1 MYIKG
6 LATNKRCLKVI
17 EQRQGLIDSIRK
29 KFMHVETCP
38 FEGDRIFFENA
49 GGSLRLKSVVE
60 TSALYASYPDNQGRE
75 NDASKSLVKSIENG
89 KAKMRLFFNADR
101 GDVIV
106 GESGTELL
114 FRLIRTAALELQ
126 EGGAMLSSS
135 LEHPA
140 SMSAM
145 KKWAKNTQRDHI
157 IVDHNDESGSVDEK
171 DYIKKLT
178 SDVRVVSIVHTSPVT
193 GMTVDLEK
201 ITKEVRNVTPDCII
215 IVDGIQHSS
224 HGAIDVQ
231 KYDIDGY
238 VVSPYKMFSRHGYG
252 VAWASDRLCALGKEQ
267 LVGGPFQN
275 WELGTRDAGSYATF
289 SDVVDYL
296 DWLGSNFTNSESAR
310 ERLEASSVAIKSHEQ
325 ELVNLALH
333 GSENLI
339 GLIKNEQ
346 IEIIGDLASTSRE
359 GVVSF
364 YLKNKS
370 SSLIVEKLRQRKIR
384 VHIRKD
390 DHYCGNILRPLN
402 QKDCI
407 RFSICH
413 YNSKAEVMEFLKAIN
428 EISAH

>member
-1 MYIKG
+1 M
-6 LATNKRCLKVI
+6 I
-17 EQRQGLIDSIRK
+17 EQRQGLLESIRE

-38 FEGDRIFFENA
+38 FEGERIFFENA

-75 NDASKSLVKSIENG
+75 NEASKALVRSIENG

-114 FRLIRTAALELQ
+114 FRLIRTAALELPR
-126 EGGAMLSSS
+126 GGAMLSST

-145 KKWAKNTQRDHI
+145 KKWAKNTQRNHI
-157 IVDHNDESGSVDEK
+157 IVEHDDGLGKVDEK
-171 DYIKKLT
+171 AYLKKLT
-178 SDVRVVSIVHTSPVT
+178 SDVRVVSVVHTSPVT

-224 HGAIDVQ
+224 HGAIDIQ

-364 YLKNKS
+364 YLKNKP

-413 YNSKAEVMEFLKAIN
+413 YNSKAEVIEFLKAIN

>member
-1 MYIKG
+1 M
-6 LATNKRCLKVI
+6 I
-17 EQRQGLIDSIRK
+17 EQRQGLMESIRE

-38 FEGDRIFFENA
+38 FEGERIFFENA

-75 NDASKSLVKSIENG
+75 NEASKALVRSIENG
-89 KAKMRLFFNADR
+89 KDKMRLFFNADR

-114 FRLIRTAALELQ
+114 FRLIRTAALELPR
-126 EGGAMLSSS
+126 GGAMLSST

-145 KKWAKNTQRDHI
+145 KKWAKNTQRNHI
-157 IVDHNDESGSVDEK
+157 IVEHDDGLGTVDEK
-171 DYIKKLT
+171 AYLKKLT
-178 SDVRVVSIVHTSPVT
+178 SDVRVVSVVHTSPVT

-201 ITKEVRNVTPDCII
+201 ITREVRNVTPDSII

-252 VAWASDRLCALGKEQ
+252 VAWVSDRLCALGKEQ
-267 LVGGPFQN
+267 LVGGPPQN

-296 DWLGSNFTNSESAR
+296 DWLGSNFTNSDSAR
-310 ERLEASSVAIKSHEQ
+310 ERLEASSLAIKSHEQ

-333 GSENLI
+333 GSENLV

-364 YLKNKS
+364 YLKNNP

-390 DHYCGNILRPLN
+390 DHYCGNILKPLN

-413 YNSKAEVMEFLKAIN
+413 YNSKAEVIEFLKAIN
-428 EISAH
+428 EISAY

>member
-1 MYIKG
+1 M
-6 LATNKRCLKVI
+6 I
-17 EQRQGLIDSIRK
+17 EQRQGLMESIRE

-38 FEGDRIFFENA
+38 FEGERIFFENA

-75 NDASKSLVKSIENG
+75 NEASKALVRSIENG
-89 KAKMRLFFNADR
+89 KDKMRLFFNADR

-114 FRLIRTAALELQ
+114 FRLIRTAALELPR
-126 EGGAMLSSS
+126 GGTMLSST

-145 KKWAKNTQRDHI
+145 KKWAKNTQRNHI
-157 IVDHNDESGSVDEK
+157 IVEHDDGLGTVDEK
-171 DYIKKLT
+171 AYLKKLT
-178 SDVRVVSIVHTSPVT
+178 SDVRVVSVVHTSPVT

-201 ITKEVRNVTPDCII
+201 ITREVRNIAPDCII

-252 VAWASDRLCALGKEQ
+252 VAWVSDRLCALGKEQ
-267 LVGGPFQN
+267 LVGGPSQN

-310 ERLEASSVAIKSHEQ
+310 ERLEASSLAIKSHEQ

-333 GSENLI
+333 GSENLV

-364 YLKNKS
+364 YLKKNP

-390 DHYCGNILRPLN
+390 DHYCGNILKPLN

-413 YNSKAEVMEFLKAIN
+413 YNSKAEVIEFLKAIN
-428 EISAH
+428 EISAY

>member
-1 MYIKG
+1 
-6 LATNKRCLKVI
+6 
-17 EQRQGLIDSIRK
+17 
-29 KFMHVETCP
+29 MHVETCP

-75 NDASKSLVKSIENG
+75 NEASKALVRSIENG
-89 KAKMRLFFNADR
+89 KSKMRLFFNADR

-114 FRLIRTAALELQ
+114 FRLIRTAALELPR
-126 EGGAMLSSS
+126 GGTMLSST

-145 KKWAKNTQRDHI
+145 KKWAKNTLRSHI
-157 IVDHNDESGSVDEK
+157 IVEHDDELGTVDEK
-171 DYIKKLT
+171 AYLKKLT
-178 SDVRVVSIVHTSPVT
+178 RDVRVVSIVHTSPVT

-231 KYDIDGY
+231 KYNIDGY

-310 ERLEASSVAIKSHEQ
+310 ERLEASSVAIKAHEQ

-339 GLIKNEQ
+339 GLIKIEQ

-364 YLKNKS
+364 YFKNKPS
-370 SSLIVEKLRQRKIR
+370 TLIVEKLRQRKIR

-407 RFSICH
+407 RFSICN
-413 YNSKAEVMEFLKAIN
+413 YNSKAEVIEFLKAIN

>member
-1 MYIKG
+1 M
-6 LATNKRCLKVI
+6 I
-17 EQRQGLIDSIRK
+17 EQRQGLMESIRE

-38 FEGDRIFFENA
+38 FEGERIFFENA

-75 NDASKSLVKSIENG
+75 NEASKALVRSIENG
-89 KAKMRLFFNADR
+89 KDKMRLFFNADR

-114 FRLIRTAALELQ
+114 FRLIRTAALELPR
-126 EGGAMLSSS
+126 GGTMLSST

-145 KKWAKNTQRDHI
+145 KKWAKNTQRNHI
-157 IVDHNDESGSVDEK
+157 IVEHDDGLGTVDEK
-171 DYIKKLT
+171 AYLKKLT
-178 SDVRVVSIVHTSPVT
+178 SDVRVVSVVHTSPVT

-201 ITKEVRNVTPDCII
+201 ITREVRNIAPDCII

-231 KYDIDGY
+231 KYEIDGY

-252 VAWASDRLCALGKEQ
+252 VAWVSDRLCTLGKEQ
-267 LVGGPFQN
+267 LVGGPSQN

-333 GSENLI
+333 GSENLV

-364 YLKNKS
+364 YLKNNP

-390 DHYCGNILRPLN
+390 DHYCGNILKPLN

-413 YNSKAEVMEFLKAIN
+413 YNSKAEVIEFLKAIN
-428 EISAH
+428 EISAY

>member
-1 MYIKG
+1 M
-6 LATNKRCLKVI
+6 I
-17 EQRQGLIDSIRK
+17 EQRQGLIESIRE
-29 KFMHVETCP
+29 KFMYVEKCP
-38 FEGDRIFFENA
+38 FEGERIFFENA

-75 NDASKSLVKSIENG
+75 NEASKALVRSIENG
-89 KAKMRLFFNADR
+89 KAKMRLFFNADS
-101 GDVIV
+101 GDIIV

-114 FRLIRTAALELQ
+114 FRLIRTAALELPKK
-126 EGGAMLSSS
+126 GAMLSST

-145 KKWAKNTQRDHI
+145 KKWAKNTQRNHI
-157 IVDHNDESGSVDEK
+157 IVKHNDETGTVDERA
-171 DYIKKLT
+171 YLKKLT
-178 SDVRVVSIVHTSPVT
+178 SDVRVVSVVHTSPVT

-201 ITKEVRNVTPDCII
+201 ITKEIRNVTPECII

-224 HGAIDVQ
+224 HGAIDVL

-252 VAWASDRLCALGKEQ
+252 VAWASDRLCALSKEQ
-267 LVGGPFQN
+267 LVDGPSQN

-296 DWLGSNFTNSESAR
+296 DWLGSNFTSSESTR

-325 ELVNLALH
+325 ELVNLVLN
-333 GSENLI
+333 GSENLV
-339 GLIKNEQ
+339 GLIKNKQ

-364 YLKNKS
+364 YLKNNP

-413 YNSKAEVMEFLKAIN
+413 YNSKAEVIEFLKAIN
-428 EISAH
+428 EISAY

>member
-1 MYIKG
+1 M
-6 LATNKRCLKVI
+6 I
-17 EQRQGLIDSIRK
+17 EQRQGLMQSIRE

-38 FEGDRIFFENA
+38 FEGERIFFENA

-75 NDASKSLVKSIENG
+75 NEASKALVRSIENG
-89 KAKMRLFFNADR
+89 KDKMRLFFNADR

-114 FRLIRTAALELQ
+114 FRLIRTAALELPR
-126 EGGAMLSSS
+126 GGTMLSST

-145 KKWAKNTQRDHI
+145 KKWAKNTQRNHI
-157 IVDHNDESGSVDEK
+157 IVEHDDGLGTVDEK
-171 DYIKKLT
+171 AYLKKLT
-178 SDVRVVSIVHTSPVT
+178 SDVRVVSVVHTSPVT

-201 ITKEVRNVTPDCII
+201 ITREVRNIAPDCII

-252 VAWASDRLCALGKEQ
+252 VAWVSDRLCALGKEQ
-267 LVGGPFQN
+267 LVGGPSQN

-310 ERLEASSVAIKSHEQ
+310 ERLEASSLAIKSHEQ

-333 GSENLI
+333 GSENLV

-364 YLKNKS
+364 YLKNNP

-390 DHYCGNILRPLN
+390 DHYCGNILKPLN

-413 YNSKAEVMEFLKAIN
+413 YNSKAEVIEFLKAIN
-428 EISAH
+428 EISVY

>member
-1 MYIKG
+1 M
-6 LATNKRCLKVI
+6 I
-17 EQRQGLIDSIRK
+17 EQRQGLMESIRK

-38 FEGDRIFFENA
+38 FEGERIFFENA

-75 NDASKSLVKSIENG
+75 NEASKALVRSIENG
-89 KAKMRLFFNADR
+89 KDKMRLFFNADR

-114 FRLIRTAALELQ
+114 FRLIRTAALELPR
-126 EGGAMLSSS
+126 GGTMLSST

-145 KKWAKNTQRDHI
+145 KKWAKNTQRNHI
-157 IVDHNDESGSVDEK
+157 IVEHDDGLGTVDEK
-171 DYIKKLT
+171 AYLKKLT
-178 SDVRVVSIVHTSPVT
+178 SGVRVVSVVHTSPVT

-201 ITKEVRNVTPDCII
+201 ITREVRNIAPDCII

-252 VAWASDRLCALGKEQ
+252 VAWVSDRLCALGKEQ
-267 LVGGPFQN
+267 LVGGPSQN

-310 ERLEASSVAIKSHEQ
+310 ERLEASSLAIKSHEQ

-333 GSENLI
+333 GSENLV

-364 YLKNKS
+364 YLKNNP

-390 DHYCGNILRPLN
+390 DHYCGNILKPLN

-413 YNSKAEVMEFLKAIN
+413 YNSKAEVIEFLKAIN
-428 EISAH
+428 EISAY

>member
-1 MYIKG
+1 M
-6 LATNKRCLKVI
+6 I
-17 EQRQGLIDSIRK
+17 EQRQGLIESIRN

-38 FEGDRIFFENA
+38 FEGERIFFENA

-75 NDASKSLVKSIENG
+75 NDASKALVESIENG
-89 KAKMRLFFNADR
+89 KAKMRLFFNAHR

-114 FRLIRTAALELQ
+114 FRLIRTAALELPK
-126 EGGAMLSSS
+126 GGAMLSST

-145 KKWAKNTQRDHI
+145 KKWAKNTQRNHL
-157 IVDHNDESGSVDEK
+157 IVKHNDETGTVDEQ
-171 DYIKKLT
+171 DYLKKLT
-178 SDVRVVSIVHTSPVT
+178 SNVRVVSVVHTSPVT

-267 LVGGPFQN
+267 LVDGPSQN

-325 ELVNLALH
+325 ELVNLVLN
-333 GSENLI
+333 GSENLV
-339 GLIKNEQ
+339 GLINNKQ

-364 YLKNKS
+364 YLKNNP

-390 DHYCGNILRPLN
+390 DHYCGNILGPLN

-413 YNSKAEVMEFLKAIN
+413 YNSKAEVIEFLKAIN
-428 EISAH
+428 EISAY

>member
-1 MYIKG
+1 M
-6 LATNKRCLKVI
+6 I
-17 EQRQGLIDSIRK
+17 EQRQGLMESIRE

-38 FEGDRIFFENA
+38 FEGERIFFENA

-75 NDASKSLVKSIENG
+75 NEASKALVRSIENG

-114 FRLIRTAALELQ
+114 FRLIRTAALELPR
-126 EGGAMLSSS
+126 GGAMLSST

-145 KKWAKNTQRDHI
+145 KKWAKNTHRKHI
-157 IVDHNDESGSVDEK
+157 IVEHDDGLGTVDEK
-171 DYIKKLT
+171 AYLKKLT
-178 SDVRVVSIVHTSPVT
+178 SDVRVVSVVHTSPVT

-201 ITKEVRNVTPDCII
+201 ITREVRNVTPECII

-267 LVGGPFQN
+267 LVGGPYQN

-296 DWLGSNFTNSESAR
+296 EWLGSNFTNSESAR
-310 ERLEASSVAIKSHEQ
+310 ERLEASAVAIKSHEQ

-333 GSENLI
+333 GSENLV
-339 GLIKNEQ
+339 GLIKNEK
-346 IEIIGDLASTSRE
+346 IEIIGDLTSTSRE

-364 YLKNKS
+364 YLKNNP
-370 SSLIVEKLRQRKIR
+370 SSLIVEKLRKRKIR

-390 DHYCGNILRPLN
+390 DHYCGNILGPLN

-413 YNSKAEVMEFLKAIN
+413 YNSKAEVIAFLKAIN

>member
-1 MYIKG
+1 
-6 LATNKRCLKVI
+6 
-17 EQRQGLIDSIRK
+17 
-29 KFMHVETCP
+29 MHVETCP

-75 NDASKSLVKSIENG
+75 NEASKALVRSIENG
-89 KAKMRLFFNADR
+89 KSKMRLFFNADR

-114 FRLIRTAALELQ
+114 FRLIRTAALELPR
-126 EGGAMLSSS
+126 GGTMLSST

-145 KKWAKNTQRDHI
+145 KKWAKNTLRSHI
-157 IVDHNDESGSVDEK
+157 IVEHDEGLGTVDEK
-171 DYIKKLT
+171 AYLKKLT
-178 SDVRVVSIVHTSPVT
+178 RDVRVVSIVHTSPVT

-231 KYDIDGY
+231 KYNIDGY

-310 ERLEASSVAIKSHEQ
+310 ERLEASSVAIKAHEE

-339 GLIKNEQ
+339 GLIKIEQ

-364 YLKNKS
+364 YFKNKPS
-370 SSLIVEKLRQRKIR
+370 TLIVEKLRQRKIR

-413 YNSKAEVMEFLKAIN
+413 YNSKAEVIEFLKAIN

>member
-1 MYIKG
+1 M
-6 LATNKRCLKVI
+6 I
-17 EQRQGLIDSIRK
+17 EQRQGLMESIRE

-38 FEGDRIFFENA
+38 FEGERIFFENA

-75 NDASKSLVKSIENG
+75 NEASKALVRSIENG
-89 KAKMRLFFNADR
+89 KDKMRLFFNADR

-114 FRLIRTAALELQ
+114 FRLIRTAALELPR
-126 EGGAMLSSS
+126 EGTMLSST

-145 KKWAKNTQRDHI
+145 KKWAKNTQRNHI
-157 IVDHNDESGSVDEK
+157 IVEHDDGLGTVDEK
-171 DYIKKLT
+171 AYLKKLT
-178 SDVRVVSIVHTSPVT
+178 SDVRVVSVVHTSPVT

-201 ITKEVRNVTPDCII
+201 ITREVRNIAPDCII

-252 VAWASDRLCALGKEQ
+252 VAWVSDRLCALGKEQ
-267 LVGGPFQN
+267 LVGGPSQN

-310 ERLEASSVAIKSHEQ
+310 ERLEASSLAIKSHEQ

-333 GSENLI
+333 GSENLV

-364 YLKNKS
+364 YLKNNP

-390 DHYCGNILRPLN
+390 DHYCGNILKPLN

-413 YNSKAEVMEFLKAIN
+413 YNSKAEVIEFLKAIN
-428 EISAH
+428 EISAY

>member
-1 MYIKG
+1 M
-6 LATNKRCLKVI
+6 I
-17 EQRQGLIDSIRK
+17 EQRQGLMESIRE

-38 FEGDRIFFENA
+38 FEGERIFFENA

-75 NDASKSLVKSIENG
+75 NEASKALVRSIENG
-89 KAKMRLFFNADR
+89 KDKMRLFFNADR

-114 FRLIRTAALELQ
+114 FRLIRTAALELPR
-126 EGGAMLSSS
+126 GGTMLSST

-145 KKWAKNTQRDHI
+145 KKWAKNTQRNHI
-157 IVDHNDESGSVDEK
+157 IVEHDDGLGTVDEK
-171 DYIKKLT
+171 AYLKKLT
-178 SDVRVVSIVHTSPVT
+178 SDVRVVSVVHTSPVT

-201 ITKEVRNVTPDCII
+201 ITREVRNIAPDCII

-252 VAWASDRLCALGKEQ
+252 VAWVSDRLCTLGKEQ
-267 LVGGPFQN
+267 LVGGPSQN

-296 DWLGSNFTNSESAR
+296 DWLGSNFTNSDSAR
-310 ERLEASSVAIKSHEQ
+310 ERLEASSLAIKSHEQ

-333 GSENLI
+333 GSENLV

-364 YLKNKS
+364 YLKNNP

-390 DHYCGNILRPLN
+390 DHYCGNILKPLN

-413 YNSKAEVMEFLKAIN
+413 YNSKAEVIEFLKAIN
-428 EISAH
+428 EISAY

>member
-1 MYIKG
+1 M
-6 LATNKRCLKVI
+6 I
-17 EQRQGLIDSIRK
+17 EQRQGLMESIRE
-29 KFMHVETCP
+29 KFMHVEKCP
-38 FEGDRIFFENA
+38 FEGERIFFENA
-49 GGSLRLKSVVE
+49 GGSLRLKSVIE

-75 NDASKSLVKSIENG
+75 NEASKALVKSIENG
-89 KAKMRLFFNADR
+89 KSKMRLFFNADR

-114 FRLIRTAALELQ
+114 VRLIRTAALELPR
-126 EGGAMLSSS
+126 GGTMLSST

-145 KKWAKNTQRDHI
+145 TKWATNTLRNHI
-157 IVDHNDESGSVDEK
+157 IVEHDAKLGTVDERA
-171 DYIKKLT
+171 YLKKLT
-178 SDVRVVSIVHTSPVT
+178 RDVRVVSIVHTSPVT

-201 ITKEVRNVTPDCII
+201 ITREVRNVTPDSII

-252 VAWASDRLCALGKEQ
+252 VAWASDRLCALDKEQ
-267 LVGGPFQN
+267 LVGGPSQN

-296 DWLGSNFTNSESAR
+296 EWLGSNFTDSENIR
-310 ERLEASSVAIKSHEQ
+310 ERLEVSSSVIKSHEQ
-325 ELVNLALH
+325 ELVNLVLK
-333 GSENLI
+333 GT
-339 GLIKNEQ
+339 K
-346 IEIIGDLASTSRE
+346 DLAGLTTKNNIQVIGNLTSASRE

-364 YLKNKS
+364 YHKNKP
-370 SSLIVEKLRQRKIR
+370 SSLIVEQLRERKIR

-390 DHYCGNILRPLN
+390 DHYCGNILRPLK

-413 YNSKAEVMEFLKAIN
+413 YNSKEEVVKFL
-428 EISAH
+428 

>member
-1 MYIKG
+1 
-6 LATNKRCLKVI
+6 VI
-17 EQRQGLIDSIRK
+17 EQRQGLMESIRE

-38 FEGDRIFFENA
+38 FEGERIFFENA

-75 NDASKSLVKSIENG
+75 NEASKALVRSIENG
-89 KAKMRLFFNADR
+89 KDKMRLFFNADR

-114 FRLIRTAALELQ
+114 FRLIRTAALELPR
-126 EGGAMLSSS
+126 GGTMLSST

-145 KKWAKNTQRDHI
+145 KKWAKNTQRNHI
-157 IVDHNDESGSVDEK
+157 IVEHDDGLGTVDEK
-171 DYIKKLT
+171 AYLKKLT
-178 SDVRVVSIVHTSPVT
+178 SDVRVVSVVHTSPVT

-201 ITKEVRNVTPDCII
+201 ITREVRNIAPDCII

-252 VAWASDRLCALGKEQ
+252 VAWVSDRLCTLGKEQ
-267 LVGGPFQN
+267 LVGGPSQN

-296 DWLGSNFTNSESAR
+296 DWLGSNFTNSDSAR
-310 ERLEASSVAIKSHEQ
+310 ERLEASSLAIKSHEQ

-333 GSENLI
+333 GSENLV

-364 YLKNKS
+364 YLKNNP

-390 DHYCGNILRPLN
+390 DHYCGNILKPLN

-413 YNSKAEVMEFLKAIN
+413 YNSKAEVIEFLKAIN
-428 EISAH
+428 EISAY

>member
-1 MYIKG
+1 M
-6 LATNKRCLKVI
+6 I
-17 EQRQGLIDSIRK
+17 EQRQGLMQSIRE

-38 FEGDRIFFENA
+38 FEGERIFFENA

-75 NDASKSLVKSIENG
+75 NEASKALVRSIENG
-89 KAKMRLFFNADR
+89 KDKMRLFFNADR

-114 FRLIRTAALELQ
+114 FRLIRTAALELPR
-126 EGGAMLSSS
+126 GGTMLSST

-145 KKWAKNTQRDHI
+145 KKWAKNTQRNHI
-157 IVDHNDESGSVDEK
+157 IVEHDDGLGTVDEK
-171 DYIKKLT
+171 AYLKKLT
-178 SDVRVVSIVHTSPVT
+178 SGVRVVSVVHTSPVT

-201 ITKEVRNVTPDCII
+201 ITREVRNIAPDCII

-252 VAWASDRLCALGKEQ
+252 VAWVSDRLCALGKEQ
-267 LVGGPFQN
+267 LVGGPSQN

-296 DWLGSNFTNSESAR
+296 DWLGSNFTNSDSAR
-310 ERLEASSVAIKSHEQ
+310 ERLEASSLAIKSHEQ

-333 GSENLI
+333 GSENLV

-364 YLKNKS
+364 YLKNNP

-390 DHYCGNILRPLN
+390 DHYCGNILKPLN

-413 YNSKAEVMEFLKAIN
+413 YNSKAEVIEFLKAIN
-428 EISAH
+428 EISAY

>member
-1 MYIKG
+1 M
-6 LATNKRCLKVI
+6 I
-17 EQRQGLIDSIRK
+17 EQRQGLIESIRK

-38 FEGDRIFFENA
+38 FEGERIFFENA

-75 NDASKSLVKSIENG
+75 NEASKALVRSIENG
-89 KAKMRLFFNADR
+89 KSKMRLFFNADR

-114 FRLIRTAALELQ
+114 FRLIRTAALELPR
-126 EGGAMLSSS
+126 GGTMLSST

-145 KKWAKNTQRDHI
+145 KKWAKNTLRSHI
-157 IVDHNDESGSVDEK
+157 IVEHDDELGTVDEK
-171 DYIKKLT
+171 AYLKKLT
-178 SDVRVVSIVHTSPVT
+178 RDVRVVSIVHTSPVT

-231 KYDIDGY
+231 KYNIDGY

-310 ERLEASSVAIKSHEQ
+310 ERLEASSVAIKAHEQ

-339 GLIKNEQ
+339 GLIKIEQ

-364 YLKNKS
+364 YFKNKPS
-370 SSLIVEKLRQRKIR
+370 TLIVEKLRQRKIR

-413 YNSKAEVMEFLKAIN
+413 YNSKAEVIEFLKAIN

>member
-1 MYIKG
+1 M
-6 LATNKRCLKVI
+6 I
-17 EQRQGLIDSIRK
+17 EQRQGLMESIRK

-38 FEGDRIFFENA
+38 FEGERIFFENA

-75 NDASKSLVKSIENG
+75 NEASKALVRSIENG
-89 KAKMRLFFNADR
+89 KDKMRLFFNADR

-114 FRLIRTAALELQ
+114 FRLIRTAALELPR
-126 EGGAMLSSS
+126 EGTMLSST

-145 KKWAKNTQRDHI
+145 KKWAKNTQRNHI
-157 IVDHNDESGSVDEK
+157 IVEHDDGLGTVDEK
-171 DYIKKLT
+171 AYLKKLT
-178 SDVRVVSIVHTSPVT
+178 SDVRVVSVVHTSPVT

-201 ITKEVRNVTPDCII
+201 ITREVRNIAPDCII

-252 VAWASDRLCALGKEQ
+252 VAWVSDRLCTLGKEQ
-267 LVGGPFQN
+267 LVGGPSQN

-296 DWLGSNFTNSESAR
+296 DWLGSNFTNSDSAR
-310 ERLEASSVAIKSHEQ
+310 ERLEASSLAIKSHEQ

-333 GSENLI
+333 GSENLV

-364 YLKNKS
+364 YLKNNP

-390 DHYCGNILRPLN
+390 DHYCGNILKPLN

-413 YNSKAEVMEFLKAIN
+413 YNSKAEVIEFLKAIN
-428 EISAH
+428 EISAY

>member
-1 MYIKG
+1 M
-6 LATNKRCLKVI
+6 I
-17 EQRQGLIDSIRK
+17 EQRQGLMESIRE

-38 FEGDRIFFENA
+38 FEGERIFFENA

-75 NDASKSLVKSIENG
+75 NEASKALVRSIENG
-89 KAKMRLFFNADR
+89 KDKMRLFFNADR

-114 FRLIRTAALELQ
+114 FRLIRTAALELPR
-126 EGGAMLSSS
+126 GGTMLSST

-145 KKWAKNTQRDHI
+145 KKWAKNTQRNHI
-157 IVDHNDESGSVDEK
+157 IVEHDDGLGTVDEK
-171 DYIKKLT
+171 AYLKKLT
-178 SDVRVVSIVHTSPVT
+178 SDVRVVSVVHTSPVT

-201 ITKEVRNVTPDCII
+201 ITREVRNVTPECII

-252 VAWASDRLCALGKEQ
+252 VAWVSDRLCALGKEQ
-267 LVGGPFQN
+267 LVGGPSQN

-310 ERLEASSVAIKSHEQ
+310 ERLEASSLAIKSHEQ

-333 GSENLI
+333 GSENLV

-364 YLKNKS
+364 YLKNNP

-390 DHYCGNILRPLN
+390 DHYCGNILKPLN

-413 YNSKAEVMEFLKAIN
+413 YNSKAEVIEFLKAIN
-428 EISAH
+428 EISAY

>member
-1 MYIKG
+1 M
-6 LATNKRCLKVI
+6 I
-17 EQRQGLIDSIRK
+17 EQRQGLIESIRK

-75 NDASKSLVKSIENG
+75 NEASKALVRSIENG
-89 KAKMRLFFNADR
+89 KSKMRLFFNADR

-114 FRLIRTAALELQ
+114 FRLIRTAALELPR
-126 EGGAMLSSS
+126 GGTMLSST

-145 KKWAKNTQRDHI
+145 KKWAKNTLRSHI
-157 IVDHNDESGSVDEK
+157 IVEHDDELGTVDEK
-171 DYIKKLT
+171 AYLKKLT
-178 SDVRVVSIVHTSPVT
+178 RDVRVVSIVHTSPVT

-231 KYDIDGY
+231 KYNIDGY

-310 ERLEASSVAIKSHEQ
+310 ERLEASSVAIKAHE
-325 ELVNLALH
+325 EEVVNLALH
-333 GSENLI
+333 GAENLI
-339 GLIKNEQ
+339 GLIKIEQ

-364 YLKNKS
+364 YFKNKPS
-370 SSLIVEKLRQRKIR
+370 TLIVEKLRQRKIR

-413 YNSKAEVMEFLKAIN
+413 YNSKAEVIEFLKAIN

>member
-1 MYIKG
+1 M
-6 LATNKRCLKVI
+6 I
-17 EQRQGLIDSIRK
+17 EQRQGLIESIRK

-38 FEGDRIFFENA
+38 FEGERIFFENA
-49 GGSLRLKSVVE
+49 GGSLKLKSVVE

-75 NDASKSLVKSIENG
+75 NDASKALVKSIETG

-101 GDVIV
+101 GDVMV

-114 FRLIRTAALELQ
+114 FRLIRTAATELP
-126 EGGAMLSSS
+126 ERGAMLSST

-145 KKWAKNTQRDHI
+145 KKWAKNTHRDHL
-157 IVDHNDESGSVDEK
+157 IVKHNDETGTVDGRA
-171 DYIKKLT
+171 YIKKLT
-178 SDVRVVSIVHTSPVT
+178 SDVRIVSIVHTSPVT

-201 ITKEVRNVTPDCII
+201 ITKEVRNVAPDCII

-224 HGAIDVQ
+224 HGSVDIQ

-252 VAWASDRLCALGKEQ
+252 VAWASDRLCTINKEQ
-267 LVGGPFQN
+267 LVDGPSQN

-296 DWLGSNFTNSESAR
+296 DWLGSNFTESENTR
-310 ERLEASSVAIKSHEQ
+310 ERLEASSLAIKSHEQ
-325 ELVNLALH
+325 ELVNLVLN
-333 GSENLI
+333 GSEDI
-339 GLIKNEQ
+339 TGLRNNKEIQ
-346 IEIIGDLASTSRE
+346 IIGSSDAKFRE

-364 YLKNKS
+364 FQKNKPS
-370 SSLIVEKLRQRKIR
+370 SIIVEELRQRKIR

-390 DHYCGNILRPLN
+390 DHYCGNILGPLN

-413 YNSKAEVMEFLKAIN
+413 YNSKAEVVAFLRAIN
-428 EISAH
+428 EISTN

>member
-1 MYIKG
+1 M
-6 LATNKRCLKVI
+6 I
-17 EQRQGLIDSIRK
+17 EQRQGLIESIRK
-29 KFMHVETCP
+29 KFVHVETCP

-157 IVDHNDESGSVDEK
+157 IVDHNNESGSVDEK

-201 ITKEVRNVTPDCII
+201 IAKEVRNVAPDCII

-252 VAWASDRLCALGKEQ
+252 VAWASDRLCTLNKEQ
-267 LVGGPFQN
+267 LVDGPSHN

-296 DWLGSNFTNSESAR
+296 DWLGSNFTESENTR
-310 ERLEASSVAIKSHEQ
+310 ERLEASSLAIKSHEQ
-325 ELVNLALH
+325 ELLNLVLN
-333 GSENLI
+333 GTKDLT
-339 GLIKNEQ
+339 GLGKNKKIQ
-346 IEIIGDLASTSRE
+346 IIGTSDSKFRE

-364 YLKNKS
+364 FQKNKPS
-370 SSLIVEKLRQRKIR
+370 SIIVEELRQRKIR

-390 DHYCGNILRPLN
+390 DHYCGNILGPLN

-413 YNSKAEVMEFLKAIN
+413 YNSKAEVVAFLRAIN
-428 EISAH
+428 EISTN

>member
-1 MYIKG
+1 M
-6 LATNKRCLKVI
+6 I
-17 EQRQGLIDSIRK
+17 EERQGLMESIRE

-38 FEGDRIFFENA
+38 FEGERIFFENA

-75 NDASKSLVKSIENG
+75 NEASKALVRSIENG
-89 KAKMRLFFNADR
+89 KSKMRLFFNADR

-114 FRLIRTAALELQ
+114 FRLIRTAALELPR
-126 EGGAMLSSS
+126 GGTMLSST

-145 KKWAKNTQRDHI
+145 KKWAKNTIRSHI
-157 IVDHNDESGSVDEK
+157 IVEHDDELGTVDEK
-171 DYIKKLT
+171 AYLKKLT
-178 SDVRVVSIVHTSPVT
+178 RDVRVVSIVHTSPVT

-339 GLIKNEQ
+339 GLIKIEQ

-364 YLKNKS
+364 YLKNKPS
-370 SSLIVEKLRQRKIR
+370 TLIVEKLRQRKIR

-413 YNSKAEVMEFLKAIN
+413 YNSKAEVIEFLKAIN

>member
-1 MYIKG
+1 M
-6 LATNKRCLKVI
+6 I
-17 EQRQGLIDSIRK
+17 EQRQGLIESIRK

-38 FEGDRIFFENA
+38 FEGERIFFENA

-75 NDASKSLVKSIENG
+75 NEASKALVKSIENG
-89 KAKMRLFFNADR
+89 KSKMRLFFNADR

-114 FRLIRTAALELQ
+114 FRLIRTAALELPR
-126 EGGAMLSSS
+126 GGTMLSST

-145 KKWAKNTQRDHI
+145 KKWAKNTLRSHI
-157 IVDHNDESGSVDEK
+157 IVEHDDELGTVDEK
-171 DYIKKLT
+171 AYLKKLT
-178 SDVRVVSIVHTSPVT
+178 RDVRVVSIVHTSPVT

-231 KYDIDGY
+231 KYNIDGY

-310 ERLEASSVAIKSHEQ
+310 ERLEASSVAIKAHEQ

-339 GLIKNEQ
+339 GLIKIEQ

-364 YLKNKS
+364 YFKNKPS
-370 SSLIVEKLRQRKIR
+370 TLIVEKLRQRKIR

-413 YNSKAEVMEFLKAIN
+413 YNSKAEVIEFLKAIN

>member
-1 MYIKG
+1 
-6 LATNKRCLKVI
+6 
-17 EQRQGLIDSIRK
+17 
-29 KFMHVETCP
+29 MHVETCP
-38 FEGDRIFFENA
+38 FEGERIFFENA

-75 NDASKSLVKSIENG
+75 NEASKALVRSIENG
-89 KAKMRLFFNADR
+89 KDKMRLFFNADR

-114 FRLIRTAALELQ
+114 FRLIRTAALELPR
-126 EGGAMLSSS
+126 GGTMLSST

-145 KKWAKNTQRDHI
+145 KKWAKNTQRNHI
-157 IVDHNDESGSVDEK
+157 IVEHDDGLGTVDEK
-171 DYIKKLT
+171 AYLKKLT
-178 SDVRVVSIVHTSPVT
+178 SDVRVVSVVHTSPVT

-201 ITKEVRNVTPDCII
+201 ITREVRNIAPDCII

-252 VAWASDRLCALGKEQ
+252 VAWVSDRLCTLGKEQ
-267 LVGGPFQN
+267 LVGGPSQN

-310 ERLEASSVAIKSHEQ
+310 ERLEASSLAIKSHEQ

-333 GSENLI
+333 GSENLV

-364 YLKNKS
+364 YLKKNP

-390 DHYCGNILRPLN
+390 DHYCGNILKPLN

-413 YNSKAEVMEFLKAIN
+413 YNSKAEVIEFLKAIN
-428 EISAH
+428 EISAY

>member
-6 LATNKRCLKVI
+6 LATNKRRLKVI
-17 EQRQGLIDSIRK
+17 EQRQGLIESIRK

-75 NDASKSLVKSIENG
+75 NDASKSLVRSIENG

-157 IVDHNDESGSVDEK
+157 IVDHNDESGSIDEK

-201 ITKEVRNVTPDCII
+201 IAKEVRNVARDCII

-252 VAWASDRLCALGKEQ
+252 VAWASDRLCTLNKEQ
-267 LVGGPFQN
+267 LVGGPSQN

-296 DWLGSNFTNSESAR
+296 DWLGSNFTESENTR
-310 ERLEASSVAIKSHEQ
+310 ERLEASSLAIKSHEQ
-325 ELVNLALH
+325 ELLNLVLN
-333 GSENLI
+333 GTKDTT
-339 GLIKNEQ
+339 GLRKNKKIQ
-346 IEIIGDLASTSRE
+346 IIGTSDSKFRE

-364 YLKNKS
+364 FQKNKPS
-370 SSLIVEKLRQRKIR
+370 SIIVEELRQRKIR

-390 DHYCGNILRPLN
+390 DHYCGNILGPLN

-413 YNSKAEVMEFLKAIN
+413 YNSKAEVVAFLRAIN
-428 EISAH
+428 EISAN

>member
-1 MYIKG
+1 M
-6 LATNKRCLKVI
+6 I
-17 EQRQGLIDSIRK
+17 EQRQGLIESIRK

-38 FEGDRIFFENA
+38 FEGERIFFENA
-49 GGSLRLKSVVE
+49 GGSLKLKSVVE

-75 NDASKSLVKSIENG
+75 NDASKALVKSIETG

-101 GDVIV
+101 GDVMV

-114 FRLIRTAALELQ
+114 FRLIRTAATELP
-126 EGGAMLSSS
+126 ERGAMLSST

-145 KKWAKNTQRDHI
+145 KKWAKNTHRDHL
-157 IVDHNDESGSVDEK
+157 IVKHNDETGTVDGRA
-171 DYIKKLT
+171 YIKQLT
-178 SDVRVVSIVHTSPVT
+178 SDVRIVSIVHTSPVT

-201 ITKEVRNVTPDCII
+201 ITKEVRNVAPDCII

-224 HGAIDVQ
+224 HGSVDIQ

-252 VAWASDRLCALGKEQ
+252 VAWASDRLCTINKEQ
-267 LVGGPFQN
+267 LVDGPSQN

-296 DWLGSNFTNSESAR
+296 DWLGSNFTESENTR
-310 ERLEASSVAIKSHEQ
+310 ERLEASSLAIKSHEQ
-325 ELVNLALH
+325 ELVNLVLN
-333 GSENLI
+333 GSEDI
-339 GLIKNEQ
+339 TGLRSNKEIQ
-346 IEIIGDLASTSRE
+346 IIGSSDAKFRE

-364 YLKNKS
+364 FQKNKPS
-370 SSLIVEKLRQRKIR
+370 SIIVEELRLRKIR

-413 YNSKAEVMEFLKAIN
+413 YNSKAEVVEFLRAIN
-428 EISAH
+428 EISAN

>member
-1 MYIKG
+1 M
-6 LATNKRCLKVI
+6 I
-17 EQRQGLIDSIRK
+17 EQRQGLMQSIRE

-38 FEGDRIFFENA
+38 FEGERIFFENA

-75 NDASKSLVKSIENG
+75 NEASKALVRSIENG
-89 KAKMRLFFNADR
+89 KDKMRLFFNADR

-114 FRLIRTAALELQ
+114 FRLIRTAALELPR
-126 EGGAMLSSS
+126 EGTMLSST

-145 KKWAKNTQRDHI
+145 KKWAKNTQRNHI
-157 IVDHNDESGSVDEK
+157 IVEHDDGLGTVDEK
-171 DYIKKLT
+171 AYLKKLT
-178 SDVRVVSIVHTSPVT
+178 SGVRVVSVVHTSPVT

-201 ITKEVRNVTPDCII
+201 ITREVRNIAPDCII

-252 VAWASDRLCALGKEQ
+252 VAWVSDRLCTLGKEQ
-267 LVGGPFQN
+267 LVGGPSQN

-310 ERLEASSVAIKSHEQ
+310 ERLEASSLAIKSHEQ

-333 GSENLI
+333 GSENLV

-364 YLKNKS
+364 YLKNNP

-390 DHYCGNILRPLN
+390 DHYCGNILKPLN

-413 YNSKAEVMEFLKAIN
+413 YNSKAEVIEFLKAIN
-428 EISAH
+428 EISAY

>member
-1 MYIKG
+1 
-6 LATNKRCLKVI
+6 VI
-17 EQRQGLIDSIRK
+17 EQRQGLMQSIRE

-38 FEGDRIFFENA
+38 FEGERIFFENA

-75 NDASKSLVKSIENG
+75 NEASKALVRSIENG
-89 KAKMRLFFNADR
+89 KDKMRLFFNADR

-114 FRLIRTAALELQ
+114 FRLIRTAALELPR
-126 EGGAMLSSS
+126 EGTMLSST

-145 KKWAKNTQRDHI
+145 KKWAKNTQRNHI
-157 IVDHNDESGSVDEK
+157 IVEHDDGLGTVDEK
-171 DYIKKLT
+171 AYLKKLT
-178 SDVRVVSIVHTSPVT
+178 SDVRVVSVVHTSPVT

-201 ITKEVRNVTPDCII
+201 ITREVRNIAPDCII

-252 VAWASDRLCALGKEQ
+252 VAWVSDRLCALGKEQ
-267 LVGGPFQN
+267 LVGGPSQN

-310 ERLEASSVAIKSHEQ
+310 ERLEASSLAIKSHEQ

-333 GSENLI
+333 GSENLV

-364 YLKNKS
+364 YLKNNP

-390 DHYCGNILRPLN
+390 DHYCGNILKPLN

-413 YNSKAEVMEFLKAIN
+413 YNSKAEVIEFLKAIN
-428 EISAH
+428 EISAY

>member
-1 MYIKG
+1 M
-6 LATNKRCLKVI
+6 I
-17 EQRQGLIDSIRK
+17 EQRQGLIESIRK

-75 NDASKSLVKSIENG
+75 NEASKALVRSIENG
-89 KAKMRLFFNADR
+89 KSKMRLFFNADR

-114 FRLIRTAALELQ
+114 FRLIRTAALELPR
-126 EGGAMLSSS
+126 GGTMLSST

-145 KKWAKNTQRDHI
+145 KKWAKNTLRSHI
-157 IVDHNDESGSVDEK
+157 IVEHDDELGTVDEK
-171 DYIKKLT
+171 AYLKKLT
-178 SDVRVVSIVHTSPVT
+178 RDVRVVSIVHTSPVT

-231 KYDIDGY
+231 KYNIDGY

-310 ERLEASSVAIKSHEQ
+310 ERLEASSVAIKAHEE

-339 GLIKNEQ
+339 GLIKIEQ

-364 YLKNKS
+364 YFKNKPS
-370 SSLIVEKLRQRKIR
+370 TLIVEKLRQRKIR

-413 YNSKAEVMEFLKAIN
+413 YNSKAEVIEFLKAIN

>member
-1 MYIKG
+1 M
-6 LATNKRCLKVI
+6 I
-17 EQRQGLIDSIRK
+17 EQRQGLMQSIRE

-38 FEGDRIFFENA
+38 FEGERIFFENA

-75 NDASKSLVKSIENG
+75 NEASKALVKSIENG
-89 KAKMRLFFNADR
+89 KHKMRLFFNADR

-114 FRLIRTAALELQ
+114 FRLIRTAALELPR
-126 EGGAMLSSS
+126 GGTMLSST

-145 KKWAKNTQRDHI
+145 KKWAKNTQRNHI
-157 IVDHNDESGSVDEK
+157 IVEHDDGLGTVDEK
-171 DYIKKLT
+171 AYLKKLT
-178 SDVRVVSIVHTSPVT
+178 SDVRVVSVVHTSPVT

-201 ITKEVRNVTPDCII
+201 ITREVRNIAPDCII

-252 VAWASDRLCALGKEQ
+252 VAWVSDRLCTLGKEQ
-267 LVGGPFQN
+267 LVGGPSQN

-296 DWLGSNFTNSESAR
+296 DWLGSNFTNSDSAR
-310 ERLEASSVAIKSHEQ
+310 ERLEASSLAIKSHEQ

-364 YLKNKS
+364 YLKNNP

-390 DHYCGNILRPLN
+390 DHYCGNILKPLN

-413 YNSKAEVMEFLKAIN
+413 YNSKAEVIEFLKAIN
-428 EISAH
+428 EISAY

>member
-1 MYIKG
+1 
-6 LATNKRCLKVI
+6 
-17 EQRQGLIDSIRK
+17 
-29 KFMHVETCP
+29 MHVETCP
-38 FEGDRIFFENA
+38 FEGERIFFENA

-75 NDASKSLVKSIENG
+75 NEASKALVRSIENG
-89 KAKMRLFFNADR
+89 KDKMRLFFNADR

-114 FRLIRTAALELQ
+114 FRLIRTAALELPR
-126 EGGAMLSSS
+126 GGTMLSST

-145 KKWAKNTQRDHI
+145 KKWAKNTQRNHI
-157 IVDHNDESGSVDEK
+157 IVEHDDGLGTVDEK
-171 DYIKKLT
+171 AYLKKLT
-178 SDVRVVSIVHTSPVT
+178 SDVRVVSVVHTSPVT

-201 ITKEVRNVTPDCII
+201 ITREVRNIAPDCII

-252 VAWASDRLCALGKEQ
+252 VAWVSDRLCALGKEQ
-267 LVGGPFQN
+267 LVGGPSQN

-310 ERLEASSVAIKSHEQ
+310 ERLEASSLAIKSHEQ

-333 GSENLI
+333 GSENLV

-364 YLKNKS
+364 YLKNNP

-390 DHYCGNILRPLN
+390 DHYCGNILKPLN

-413 YNSKAEVMEFLKAIN
+413 YNSKAEVIEFLKAIN
-428 EISAH
+428 EISAY